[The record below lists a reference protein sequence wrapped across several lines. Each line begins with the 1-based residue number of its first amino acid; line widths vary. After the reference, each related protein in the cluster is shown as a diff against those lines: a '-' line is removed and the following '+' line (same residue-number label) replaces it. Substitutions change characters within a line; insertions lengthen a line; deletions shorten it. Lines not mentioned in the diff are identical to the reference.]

1 MSSSHQFASACG
13 TLSFSL
19 WRFAY
24 YNQMKLNSKTITRI
38 EKSVLATK
46 NIKLQ
51 AITFQKTLF
60 YTNRQLVT
68 VTTKVVSKQAR
79 DHRTK
84 LSMFFSLATDTV
96 RRFFLLGDVKLNFY
110 PTYIVLLISANST
123 SRRSKF
129 QVIILKSFKVN
140 PEPHNYWKTKKN
152 MVEAY
157 RRSASC
163 TIFSTVTS
171 TEILQSVC
179 YKFCNALYQKTLKFY
194 RSNIYLEITF

>member
-1 MSSSHQFASACG
+1 
-13 TLSFSL
+13 
-19 WRFAY
+19 
-24 YNQMKLNSKTITRI
+24 
-38 EKSVLATK
+38 
-46 NIKLQ
+46 
-51 AITFQKTLF
+51 
-60 YTNRQLVT
+60 
-68 VTTKVVSKQAR
+68 
-79 DHRTK
+79 
-84 LSMFFSLATDTV
+84 MFFSLATDTV

-110 PTYIVLLISANST
+110 PTYIVLLISANSS

-163 TIFSTVTS
+163 TIFSTVTG

-179 YKFCNALYQKTLKFY
+179 YKLCNVLYQKTLKFY
-194 RSNIYLEITF
+194 RSNIY